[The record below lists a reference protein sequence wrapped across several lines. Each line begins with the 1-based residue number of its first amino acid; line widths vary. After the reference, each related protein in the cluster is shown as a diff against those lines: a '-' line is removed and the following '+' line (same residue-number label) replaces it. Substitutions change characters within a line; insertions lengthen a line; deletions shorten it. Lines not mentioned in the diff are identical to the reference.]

1 MDFSIGMEWS
11 EGEEKMH
18 HLLRV
23 PPQDNPTSTHLT
35 AQASAMFQR
44 APLLAFG
51 TLDAQDR
58 PWVTLWGGSPGFT
71 ETIGGGAVGT
81 FTLVDGKHDPVVQ
94 ALVAG
99 SKGFEKPREREDAKL
114 VAGLAIDLMTRKRV
128 KTAGRLVGCMVREIE
143 GKAESDDAPA
153 EPRHM
158 IQAVTMIEQS
168 LGNCPKYINQYEIHP
183 ALVSSKLVAEGPSLS
198 DEGRALIS
206 ASDMFFL
213 SSSTSD
219 DMDVNHRGGPPGF
232 VRIISPSEI
241 VYPEYSGNRLYQSL
255 GNLQLN
261 PKIGLA
267 FPNYA
272 TGDMLYITGRT
283 QILAGKDAADILP
296 GSNLTVK
303 ITIQDSRFVS
313 AGLPFRGNRKTQ
325 SPYNPRVRPLASEG
339 NLKSSLIPSPSR
351 SQTAHLTKKTLLTP
365 SIARFTFS
373 VPDDP
378 SFSYTP
384 AQWIALDF
392 KQELDTGYEHMRDD
406 DPTSLNDDFVRTF
419 TISSTPPSSSS
430 SSSSSGA
437 AAGEFDIT
445 IRKVGPVT
453 KFLFQT
459 NERAG
464 LQVPILG
471 VGGGDFVVKQGDQ
484 KGVVVPFVAAGVG
497 ITPLLGQIEQVE
509 LVPER
514 FRLFWA
520 VRREDV
526 GFVRDTFARYPG
538 LAACTRVFLTGEE
551 KLEGETDFGDAVVE
565 RRRMGKSDLEDVEA
579 EVWYMCVGKG
589 MRKEVLGWLEG
600 KKVVFEDFDY

>member
-1 MDFSIGMEWS
+1 MEWS

-18 HLLRV
+18 RLLRV

-51 TLDAQDR
+51 TLDDQAR

-71 ETIGGGAVGT
+71 ESIGGGAVGT
-81 FTLVDGKHDPVVQ
+81 STLVDGKHDPVVQ

-143 GKAESDDAPA
+143 GKADSEDAPA
-153 EPRHM
+153 EPRHI
-158 IQAVTMIEQS
+158 IQVVTMIEQS
-168 LGNCPKYINQYEIHP
+168 LGNCPKYINQYEIHH
-183 ALVSSKLVAEGPSLS
+183 ALVSSKLVAEGASLS

-213 SSSTSD
+213 STSTPD

-232 VRIISPSEI
+232 VRIISPTEI

-261 PKIGLA
+261 PRIGLA

-272 TGDMLYITGRT
+272 TGDILYITGT
-283 QILAGKDAADILP
+283 AQILAGKDAADILP
-296 GSNLTVK
+296 GSNLAVK
-303 ITIQDSRFVS
+303 ITIEDSRFVS
-313 AGLPFRGNRKTQ
+313 AGLPFRGTQKTQ

-339 NLKSSLIPSPSR
+339 NLKSSLVSFR
-351 SQTAHLTKKTLLTP
+351 SQTAHLIKKTLLAP

-373 VPDDP
+373 VPDTD
-378 SFSYTP
+378 FTYTP

-392 KQELDTGYEHMRDD
+392 KEELGTGYEHMRDD

-419 TISSTPPSSSS
+419 TISSTPA
-430 SSSSSGA
+430 SSGT
-437 AAGEFDIT
+437 AGEFDIT

-464 LQVPILG
+464 LEVPILG
-471 VGGGDFVVKQGDQ
+471 VGGGDFVVKQDDQ
-484 KGVVVPFVAAGVG
+484 KEGVVVPFVAAGVG
-497 ITPLLGQIEQVE
+497 ITPLLGQVLQLE
-509 LVPER
+509 LLPER

-520 VRREDV
+520 VRGEDV
-526 GFVRDTFARYPG
+526 GFAVDVFARYPG
-538 LAACTRVFLTGEE
+538 LAGCTRVFLTGKEE
-551 KLEGETDFGDAVVE
+551 EGEVGFGDAVVE
-565 RRRMGKSDLEDVEA
+565 RRRMRKSDLESMEA
-579 EVWYMCVGKG
+579 ETWYLCVGKG

>member
-1 MDFSIGMEWS
+1 MDFSIGMEWN

-51 TLDAQDR
+51 TLDAQAR

-81 FTLVDGKHDPVVQ
+81 STLVDGKHDPVVQ

-143 GKAESDDAPA
+143 DRAESDGATA
-153 EPRHM
+153 ESRYM
-158 IQAVTMIEQS
+158 IQVVTMIEQS

-183 ALVSSKLVAEGPSLS
+183 VLVSPKLVAEGASLS
-198 DEGRALIS
+198 DEGQALIS

-213 SSSTSD
+213 SSSTLD

-232 VRIISPSEI
+232 VRIISPTEI

-272 TGDMLYITGRT
+272 TGDILYITGSAH
-283 QILAGKDAADILP
+283 ILAGKDAADILP
-296 GSNLTVK
+296 GSNLAVK
-303 ITIQDSRFVS
+303 ITIQDSRFVTE
-313 AGLPFRGNRKTQ
+313 GLPFRGTQKTQ
-325 SPYNPRVRPLASEG
+325 SPYNPRVRPLSCEG
-339 NLKSSLIPSPSR
+339 NLKSNLASSR
-351 SQTAHLTKKTLLTP
+351 AQTAQLIKKTLLTP
-365 SIARFTFS
+365 NIARFTFS
-373 VPDDP
+373 VQDTD
-378 SFSYTP
+378 FAYTP

-392 KQELDTGYEHMRDD
+392 KEELDTGYEHMRDD

-419 TISSTPPSSSS
+419 TISSTPPSS
-430 SSSSSGA
+430 G

-459 NERAG
+459 NERAR
-464 LQVPILG
+464 LEVPILG
-471 VGGGDFVVKQGDQ
+471 VGGGDFVVKQAEPQGAI
-484 KGVVVPFVAAGVG
+484 VPFVAAGVG
-497 ITPLLGQIEQVE
+497 VTPLLGQAHQLE
-509 LVPER
+509 LSPER
-514 FRLFWA
+514 LRLFWA
-520 VRREDV
+520 VRGEDV
-526 GFVRDTFARYPG
+526 GFVVDTFARYPG
-538 LAACTRVFLTGEE
+538 LAGCTRVFLTG
-551 KLEGETDFGDAVVE
+551 KGEGGEVDFGDAVVE
-565 RRRMGKSDLEDVEA
+565 KRRVGKSDLEGVEA
-579 EVWYMCVGKG
+579 DVWYLCVGKG

>member
-51 TLDAQDR
+51 TLDAQSR

-71 ETIGGGAVGT
+71 DTIGGGAVGT
-81 FTLVDGKHDPVVQ
+81 STLVDGKHDPVVQ

-128 KTAGRLVGCMVREIE
+128 KTAGRLVGCMVREIAP
-143 GKAESDDAPA
+143 KAESEDSPT

-158 IQAVTMIEQS
+158 IQVVTMIEQS

-183 ALVSSKLVAEGPSLS
+183 SLVTSKVVAEGPSLS
-198 DEGRALIS
+198 DEGLTLIS

-213 SSSTSD
+213 STSTPD

-232 VRIISPSEI
+232 VRILSPTEI

-267 FPNYA
+267 FPNYS
-272 TGDMLYITGRT
+272 TGDILYITGSAQVLT
-283 QILAGKDAADILP
+283 GKDAADMLP
-296 GSNLTVK
+296 GSNLAVK
-303 ITIQDSRFVS
+303 ITIEDSRFVKG
-313 AGLPFRGNRKTQ
+313 GLPFRGTQKAQ

-339 NLKSSLIPSPSR
+339 NLKSALSSSR
-351 SQTAHLTKKTLLTP
+351 SSQTAHLTKKTLLTP

-373 VPDDP
+373 VSNMD
-378 SFSYTP
+378 FAYTP

-419 TISSTPPSSSS
+419 TISSTPPSS
-430 SSSSSGA
+430 G
-437 AAGEFDIT
+437 AAGEFDVT

-464 LQVPILG
+464 LEVPILG
-471 VGGGDFVVKQGDQ
+471 VGGGDFVVKQEEQQGE
-484 KGVVVPFVAAGVG
+484 KVVPFVAAGVG
-497 ITPLLGQIEQVE
+497 ITPLLGQVSQLEF
-509 LVPER
+509 LPER

-520 VRREDV
+520 VRGEDV
-526 GFVRDTFARYPG
+526 EFVRDTFARYPG
-538 LAACTRVFLTGEE
+538 LAACTKVFLTG
-551 KLEGETDFGDAVVE
+551 KGEGDEVVFGDAVVE
-565 RRRMGKSDLEDVEA
+565 RRRIGKSDLEGVEA
-579 EVWYMCVGKG
+579 EVWYLCVGKG
-589 MRKEVLGWLEG
+589 MRKEVLEWLEG